1 MLLHVNPRGSLPT
14 KSPEKNRSSPLK
26 LELNACQESSH
37 NFYIGTNNTQHLE
50 RELLSSK
57 FHSIFLHNWLKYL
70 DERRKSQ
77 VSTIRQQYQ
86 LIQFCLHPL
95 SLLSHF
101 QVYQSTGGKLFAH
114 KMTLH
119 DQRQRGAHCYTIQP
133 SLHPLTH
140 CGGPAGP
147 QLGVMNRRM
156 DVRGRRGGV
165 VGRRK
170 WWKVQV
176 HCLLLRV
183 QQIRVL
189 MAYLRLQC
197 VYDQHWESVL
207 HSIHAHMPDLH
218 WLLVKTFIHM

>member
-1 MLLHVNPRGSLPT
+1 M
-14 KSPEKNRSSPLK
+14 K

-57 FHSIFLHNWLKYL
+57 FHSIFLHNWLTYL
-70 DERRKSQ
+70 DEGRNSQ
-77 VSTIRQQYQ
+77 VSTIRQPFQH
-86 LIQFCLHPL
+86 IL
-95 SLLSHF
+95 SSLSHF

-156 DVRGRRGGV
+156 DVRGRREGGCRTEKV
-165 VGRRK
+165 VKSASSLSLTMGAADQSADGILAVAMCVRMTYTGRALYNTATLNTCI
-170 WWKVQV
+170 
-176 HCLLLRV
+176 CLTC
-183 QQIRVL
+183 IG
-189 MAYLRLQC
+189 C
-197 VYDQHWESVL
+197 W
-207 HSIHAHMPDLH
+207 
-218 WLLVKTFIHM
+218 